1 MKYVKLSALIAGLSI
16 ATFSVPQVKALVL
29 TDLLNRKLPVSSTS
43 LQKKSQPKPTISSS
57 VSSKPSSSNLIA
69 EAVSRENKIKL
80 VNDTQSEAKPETIA
94 EEKGKLKIVNNTPF
108 MAIVQL
114 YKPDT
119 NQPNNYTYIPPC
131 STRSL
136 LNTYSDK
143 WEVSFN
149 NQNKQPIGDVSYKK
163 GNTFNVVTSHL
174 NQDQNTK
181 LTCQY
186 ENLAK
191 PIFESPPDKKTIADL
206 NLAFTNLLK
215 LIALNGVEEGVGD
228 NQAKVFEIVQKA
240 ISLTLQS
247 LPSEIYNLSTEDRNF
262 VIRLLA
268 DAEFKNPDAV
278 TPTELS
284 QINQKLERKNIPIQF
299 DSPEQLQLPKKYA
312 KLTVNCKLKI
322 LEVIPQGTRLIF
334 DHVVKPI
341 NETVIKEFSE
351 DFRKIKRV

>member
-149 NQNKQPIGDVSYKK
+149 NQNKQPVGDVSYKK

-191 PIFESPPDKKTIADL
+191 PILEPAIDDRTPSDLEKRFNEELKKIA
-206 NLAFTNLLK
+206 F
-215 LIALNGVEEGVGD
+215 NGVREGAGD
-228 NQAKVFEIVQKA
+228 NQAQASEIAQKA
-240 ISLTLQS
+240 RSFTLQS
-247 LPSEIYNLSTEDRNF
+247 LPYNLSTEHQNF
-262 VIRLLA
+262 VVGLLA
-268 DAEFKNPDAV
+268 DAAFKNPDAV
-278 TPTELS
+278 IPTELS
-284 QINQKLERKNIPIQF
+284 QINQKLERENIPIQF
-299 DSPEQLQLPKKYA
+299 DSPEQLQLLKKFA
-312 KLTVNCKLKI
+312 KLTVNCELKI
-322 LEVIPQGTRLIF
+322 PSSKVIAQNTKPIF
-334 DHVVKPI
+334 DDTVKVITEPI
-341 NETVIKEFSE
+341 IKEFPNF
-351 DFRKIKRV
+351 FRKIKRV